1 MSLQDIR
8 VGLRAYLLDDAA
20 IAAAIDSGASAS
32 PRYRIFPV
40 RLPQGET
47 RASIV
52 FSRISGQ
59 GDHHMEGAS
68 GLAQVRM
75 QIDCW
80 APTADAADS
89 LARLVKE
96 RIDGYRGSMLWGEDS
111 PAEAIVVQGIFFE
124 SEREDWEGTPPDIRH
139 RSSKD
144 YLIWFEER

>member
-1 MSLQDIR
+1 MSLQDFR
-8 VGLRAYLLDDAA
+8 VGLRAYLLDDAT

-32 PRYRIFPV
+32 RRYRLFPV
-40 RLPQGET
+40 TLPQGEVRT
-47 RASIV
+47 SIV
-52 FSRISGQ
+52 YSRISGQ

-68 GLAQVRM
+68 GLNRTRV

-80 APTADAADS
+80 AQTADAADS

-111 PAEAIVVQGIFFE
+111 PAEAIVVQGIFYE
-124 SEREDWEGTPPDIRH
+124 SEREDWEKGPPELY

-144 YLIWFEER
+144 YIVWFEER

>member
-1 MSLQDIR
+1 MTLQDLR
-8 VGLRAYLLDDAA
+8 VGLRAYLLDDAT
-20 IAAAIDSGASAS
+20 IAAAVDSGASAS
-32 PRYRIFPV
+32 PRYRIFSV
-40 RLPQGET
+40 KLPQGET

-52 FSRISGQ
+52 YSRISGQ

-68 GLAQVRM
+68 GLNRQRV

-80 APTADAADS
+80 ASTMDAADL
-89 LARLVKE
+89 LARQVKE

-111 PAEAIVVQGIFFE
+111 PAEAIVVQGIFFD
-124 SEREDWEGTPPDIRH
+124 SEREDWETGPPDRF